1 MASSSTLLSS
11 VMLLDCVLGYASLP
25 ALETMPTDPAL
36 YRWHHHP
43 SLGDLRLRGC
53 AVVIDRELQVV
64 FPLRRLALKR
74 DVNHQNISELFE
86 LIRQGPQELGDI
98 ALARPGWIR

>member
-1 MASSSTLLSS
+1 MYGGTPIRRS
-11 VMLLDCVLGYASLP
+11 V
-25 ALETMPTDPAL
+25 
-36 YRWHHHP
+36 
-43 SLGDLRLRGC
+43 DLRLRAC

-86 LIRQGPQELGDI
+86 LIRQGPQELG
-98 ALARPGWIR
+98 ALVRPGWIR